1 MKRAVGR
8 SRKGDGDAGQIH
20 SEWMQSTKSRPMLES
35 MEHHDGINVSVF
47 VGASVNAADFP
58 GC

>member
-1 MKRAVGR
+1 
-8 SRKGDGDAGQIH
+8 
-20 SEWMQSTKSRPMLES
+20 MLDS
-35 MEHHDGINVSVF
+35 MEPHDGINVSVF

>member
-1 MKRAVGR
+1 
-8 SRKGDGDAGQIH
+8 
-20 SEWMQSTKSRPMLES
+20 MLES

-58 GC
+58 GLIHAFRGSTDVPP